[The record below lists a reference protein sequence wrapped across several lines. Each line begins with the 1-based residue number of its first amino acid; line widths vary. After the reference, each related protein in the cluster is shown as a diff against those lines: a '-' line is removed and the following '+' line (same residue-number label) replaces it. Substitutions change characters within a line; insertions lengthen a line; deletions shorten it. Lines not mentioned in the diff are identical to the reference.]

1 MATDS
6 SLTPAMRQWRQ
17 VKDRHPDK
25 IVLFRMGDFYEMFGE
40 DARDASEL
48 LEIALTTREKNKADP
63 MPMCGIPFHALDA
76 YLGRLIKGG
85 RKVVLCDQVEDAA
98 AAKGIVRREVTR
110 VVTPGTVLEEGVLEA
125 SRAVFLAAWNPS
137 PRATGLVWADL
148 SSGDVVVWQS
158 SAAEAEDRL
167 KAVAPAEILYPE
179 TLGEP
184 PAVNGATLTPLSDR
198 HFQGRDLPDELARR
212 FDLPA
217 GLPGIPSEPEPLGAL
232 LAILEYAR
240 DQGGRTLK
248 TPCYETP
255 GTFVAMDEATRR
267 NLELTANQEYGERRG
282 TLLDCLD
289 STRTPMGARLL
300 REWVLSPCSVIEEIE
315 RRHGTVAA
323 WLANPPVLADCRE
336 ALKGYPD
343 LARLVARFGA
353 GLASPRDAGMLLT
366 ALNGL
371 PQVVGLAEAIGEP
384 LPALKSALPEAA
396 QWAGL
401 LDRRLEERLPP
412 HTREGGMFARGW
424 HEELDALRDLAENAH
439 GAILEV
445 EARERRE
452 TGIGSLK
459 VRYNKVF
466 GYFLEVSKANLDKV
480 PGSYERRQTLVNSER
495 FVTQE
500 LRELEGRILSAR
512 AEREALENRLW
523 EELLAQI
530 QPVLPALRDAAADIA
545 RLDVLAGFA
554 VQARERAYVRPRVV
568 EVPVIELDDSRHPV
582 LERDPRHQPFVPN
595 PAVMDTSTNQILLLT
610 GPNMG
615 GKSTYLRQVALI
627 TVMAHVGAFVPARR
641 AVVGLVDRLFC
652 RVGAGDSLL
661 RGLSTFMVEMTE
673 TAAIL
678 RSATD
683 RSLVILDEVGRGTST
698 YDGLAIA
705 WAVVEALLGPD
716 GTGCRTLFATHYHEL
731 TELGRSLAGVVNLTM
746 GVREYAGT
754 VHFLRTVEP
763 GAADKSY
770 GIHVADLAG
779 VPEPVVARARQ
790 ILEKLEDRREGV
802 GLGGEVPSDAPRQG
816 SLFQGAGRK
825 PLEDLLQALRS
836 ASPERMTPVEAL
848 LLLDKL
854 KKKLERI
861 S

>member
-1 MATDS
+1 MATES
-6 SLTPAMRQWRQ
+6 SLTPAMRQWQQ

-25 IVLFRMGDFYEMFGE
+25 IILFRMGDFYEMFGQ
-40 DARDASEL
+40 DAREASEI

-63 MPMCGIPFHALDA
+63 MPMCGIPFHALTA
-76 YLGRLIKGG
+76 YLGRLIKAG
-85 RKVVLCDQVEDAA
+85 RKVVLCDQVEDPA

-110 VVTPGTVLEEGVLEA
+110 IVTPGTVLEDGVLEA
-125 SRAVFLAAWNPS
+125 SQSVLLAAWHPS

-148 SSGDVVVWQS
+148 SSGGVVVWQS
-158 SAAEAEDRL
+158 TQAEAADRL
-167 KAVAPAEILYPE
+167 KAVSPAEILYPE
-179 TLGEP
+179 SLDEP
-184 PAVNGATLTPLSDR
+184 PSLNGATLTPLPDR
-198 HFQGRDLPDELARR
+198 QFTGRDLADDLARR

-232 LAILEYAR
+232 AALLEYAR
-240 DQGGRTLK
+240 AQGCRTLK
-248 TPCYETP
+248 APAYETP

-282 TLLDCLD
+282 TLLDCMD

-300 REWVLSPCSVIEEIE
+300 REWILAPCCVLEEIA
-315 RRHGTVAA
+315 RRQEAVAA
-323 WLANPPVLADCRE
+323 WLANPAVLADCRD
-336 ALKGYPD
+336 AFKGYPD

-353 GLASPRDAGMLLT
+353 GLASPRDAGMLRT

-371 PQVVGLAEAIGEP
+371 PRIAELADAIGER
-384 LPALKSALPEAA
+384 LPALNSALPVAA

-401 LDRRLEERLPP
+401 LNRRLEERLPP

-459 VRYNKVF
+459 VKYNKVF
-466 GYFLEVSKANLDKV
+466 GYFLEVSKANMDKV
-480 PGSYERRQTLVNSER
+480 PESYERRQTLVNSER

-523 EELLAQI
+523 DELLAQI
-530 QPVLPALRDAAADIA
+530 QPALPPLRDAAADVA

-554 VQARERAYVRPRVV
+554 VQARERAYVRPDVV
-568 EVPVIELDDSRHPV
+568 EAPVIELEESRHPV

-595 PAVMDTSTNQILLLT
+595 PAAMDTGANQVLLLT

-627 TVMAHVGAFVPARR
+627 AVMAHVGAFVPAGK

-678 RSATD
+678 RSATE

-705 WAVVEALLGPD
+705 WAVVEALLGPN

-731 TELGRSLAGVVNLTM
+731 TELGRTLDGVANLTM
-746 GVREYAGT
+746 GVREYGGA

-779 VPEPVVARARQ
+779 VPGPVVARARE
-790 ILEKLEDRREGV
+790 ILEKLEDRRESV
-802 GLGGEVPSDAPRQG
+802 GLGTAGPTDGPRQD
-816 SLFQGAGRK
+816 SLFPGGSSTA
-825 PLEDLLQALRS
+825 LEGILKALRS
-836 ASPERMTPVEAL
+836 ASPEHMTPVEAL
-848 LLLDKL
+848 LFLDKL
-854 KKKLERI
+854 KKKLDRLA
-861 S
+861 